1 MEDKYYQKQKERVQ
15 REVRKI
21 YQSLSEEQKDQR
33 RKKARERY
41 HNFTEEEKDKQQ
53 KKLEKGIKIFL
64 KKKKKGISIIQNIR
78 TGYRR
83 NYYLMHKK

>member
-1 MEDKYYQKQKERVQ
+1 MVDKYYQKQKERLQ
-15 REVRKI
+15 REVREI

-33 RKKARERY
+33 RKKAQERY
-41 HNFTEEEKDKQQ
+41 HNFTEEKDKQQ

-78 TGYRR
+78 TGY
-83 NYYLMHKK
+83 LTIEEIII

>member
-1 MEDKYYQKQKERVQ
+1 MVDKYYQKQKERLQ
-15 REVRKI
+15 REVREI

-41 HNFTEEEKDKQQ
+41 HNFTEEKDKQQ

-78 TGYRR
+78 TGY
-83 NYYLMHKK
+83 LTIEEIII

>member
-1 MEDKYYQKQKERVQ
+1 MVDKYYQKQKERLQ
-15 REVRKI
+15 REVREI

-33 RKKARERY
+33 QKKARERY

-78 TGYRR
+78 TGY
-83 NYYLMHKK
+83 LTIEEIII